1 MNTGLTSTRY
11 ANALYQFALQK
22 NKEDRV
28 YEQMKLLVKSF
39 SVFDQLRS
47 VLDNPV
53 LDNSRK
59 KSIIVLAIG
68 NDIEA
73 VLDKFIDLVLVNN
86 RENQLQTIGLKYI
99 DIYREE
105 KKIFSGKLT
114 TAIEINATIEDH
126 LMAMIEKQT
135 HGTLEL
141 EKNVDP
147 EILGGFMIEVDNLR
161 WDATLKNELRSIK
174 NKLIESSI

>member
-1 MNTGLTSTRY
+1 MNTGPTSTRY

-59 KSIIVLAIG
+59 KAIIVLAIG

>member
-1 MNTGLTSTRY
+1 M
-11 ANALYQFALQK
+11 
-22 NKEDRV
+22 
-28 YEQMKLLVKSF
+28 
-39 SVFDQLRS
+39 FDQLRS

-53 LDNSRK
+53 LGNSRK
-59 KSIIVLAIG
+59 KAIIVLAIG

-135 HGTLEL
+135 NGTLEL
-141 EKNVDP
+141 EKTVNPD
-147 EILGGFMIEVDNLR
+147 ILGGFMIEVDNLR
-161 WDATLKNELRSIK
+161 WDATLKNELQSIK
-174 NKLIESSI
+174 NKLIENTI

>member
-59 KSIIVLAIG
+59 KAIIVLAIG

-73 VLDKFIDLVLVNN
+73 VLDKFIDLVLVNH
-86 RENQLQTIGLKYI
+86 RENSLQTMALKYI
-99 DIYREE
+99 DIYREN
-105 KKIFSGKLT
+105 KQIFSGKLT
-114 TAIEINATIEDH
+114 TAIEIDGAIEQH
-126 LMAMIEKQT
+126 LVAVIEKQT
-135 HGTLEL
+135 NGTLEL
-141 EKNVDP
+141 EKKVNPD
-147 EILGGFMIEVDNLR
+147 ILGGFMIEVDNLR